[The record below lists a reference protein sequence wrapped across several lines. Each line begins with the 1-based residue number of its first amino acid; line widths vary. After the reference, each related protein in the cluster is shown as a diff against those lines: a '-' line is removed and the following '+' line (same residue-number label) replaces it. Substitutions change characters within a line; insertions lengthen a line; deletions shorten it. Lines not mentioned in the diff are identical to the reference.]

1 MTGNSSAYLKAETAD
16 SPENPLKS
24 QSEDSAKPIY
34 EDSQKSLS
42 PPWEHRHIFYV
53 TFDSD
58 IYIVWI

>member
-1 MTGNSSAYLKAETAD
+1 MILYVTGNSSAYFKAETAD

-42 PPWEHRHIFYV
+42 PP
-53 TFDSD
+53 
-58 IYIVWI
+58 